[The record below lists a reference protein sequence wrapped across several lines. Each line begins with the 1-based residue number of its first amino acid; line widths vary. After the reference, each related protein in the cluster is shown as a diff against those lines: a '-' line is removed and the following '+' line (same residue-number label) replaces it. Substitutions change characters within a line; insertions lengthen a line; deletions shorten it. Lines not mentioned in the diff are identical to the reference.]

1 MDIIIL
7 DLEWN
12 AAYSKKAGGFI
23 NEIIEFGA
31 VKCSPTLQEISE
43 FSSLVKPRV
52 GKRMNRY
59 TADLTHL
66 SLSQLQESPS
76 FSQVLRKFTAWAGN
90 SLVMTWG
97 PSDIPALL
105 ENCKVLQD
113 RDTVPFLYRYRDLQ
127 HYAQQRMG
135 ASMKD
140 QMGLARAAEEL
151 GLDVSGMA
159 HHRALDDSRMALEIL
174 RRVGA
179 GPDLFSGAD
188 VCDDE
193 FYRRVTFKTT
203 PITDPEDPAL
213 AGVELTLACPKCG
226 GVARRTSRWGL
237 RNKSLRAE
245 FKCRQ
250 CGHPFGGR
258 FTVKKKYEGLSVSA
272 RSYAVPIIESPR
284 ALTPGPLGAL
294 RLEDAGGVGV
304 LRFPPLE
311 SQGVN
316 AAFTTRIGGVS
327 RREFA
332 AMNLGANRGDAHRN
346 VRENYRLFCAAAGFD
361 PESLVTGAQDHH
373 TEVLRVDGRHRGMG
387 VWRDKEWESIDGL
400 VTDDP
405 AVTLVVFCA
414 DCVPLYFVDPD
425 HPAIGLAHA
434 GWRGTVAG
442 MASVMVRR
450 LADEFG
456 SDPSRLRVAIGPS
469 ISRESFE
476 VDAPVAQEFL
486 ALPESE
492 HFVTGPAP
500 NREGDEKYHVDLWE
514 CNRRFLLRAG
524 VLPEH
529 IAVSGVDTVENS
541 DLLFSHRK
549 TQGRRGSNCAF
560 LSLSRTGERVPVARI
575 PRTDRGDSRD
585 RTLPSP

>member
-31 VKCSPTLQEISE
+31 VKCGPDLRELGE

-76 FSQVLRKFTAWAGN
+76 FSAVLRKFTAWAGN

-97 PSDIPALL
+97 PSDVPTLI
-105 ENCKVLQD
+105 ENCRVLQD
-113 RDTVPFLYRYRDLQ
+113 RETVPFLHRYRDLQ
-127 HYAQQRMG
+127 RYAQQRMG
-135 ASMKD
+135 ASLKD

-203 PITDPEDPAL
+203 PVTDPEDPAL
-213 AGVELTLACPKCG
+213 DGVELTLACPKCG
-226 GVARRTSRWGL
+226 GMAKRTSRWGL

-245 FKCRQ
+245 FKCLQ

-258 FTVKKKYEGLSVSA
+258 FTVKKKYEGLAVSA
-272 RSYAVPIIESPR
+272 KSYAVPIIERPR
-284 ALTPGPLGAL
+284 PLAPGPVGALT
-294 RLEDAGGVGV
+294 LEGVNGVGV
-304 LRFPPLE
+304 LRLPALE
-311 SQGVN
+311 DLGVN

-332 AMNLGANRGDAHRN
+332 SLNLGFNRGDAHRN
-346 VRENYRLFCAAAGFD
+346 VGENYRRFCAAAGFD

-373 TEVLRVDGRHRGMG
+373 TEILRVDSRHRGMG
-387 VWRDKEWESIDGL
+387 VWRQKDWEGIDGL

-405 AVTLVVFCA
+405 AVTLVIYCA
-414 DCVPLYFVDPD
+414 DCVPLYFIDPVRRV
-425 HPAIGLAHA
+425 IGLAHA

-442 MASVMVRR
+442 MAAVMVRR
-450 LADEFG
+450 LAEEFG
-456 SDPSRLRVAIGPS
+456 SDPADLRVAIGPS
-469 ISRESFE
+469 ISAASFE
-476 VDAPVAQEFL
+476 VDAPVAEEFL
-486 ALPESE
+486 ALPGAEG
-492 HFVTGPAP
+492 FVTGPTP
-500 NREGDEKYHVDLWE
+500 NLEGDEKYHVDLWE
-514 CNRRFLLRAG
+514 CNRQFLLSAG

-529 IAVSGVDTVENS
+529 VTVSGVDTVEHS

-549 TQGRRGSNCAF
+549 TQGRRGSNCAL
-560 LSLSRTGERVPVARI
+560 LSLSARN
-575 PRTDRGDSRD
+575 
-585 RTLPSP
+585 